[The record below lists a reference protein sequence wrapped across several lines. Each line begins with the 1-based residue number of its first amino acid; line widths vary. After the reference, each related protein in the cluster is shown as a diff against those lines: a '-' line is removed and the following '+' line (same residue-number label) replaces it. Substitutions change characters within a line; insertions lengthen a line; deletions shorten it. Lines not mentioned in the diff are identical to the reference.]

1 MCKIGSVLAIF
12 GPLVRV
18 IVLQTRVRCR
28 AAKTDLPT
36 SSRWRWFF
44 FLNCFYIIA
53 IIAVLA
59 SIKLLD
65 KKSISTEIKKPN
77 LCYSWV
83 FKMDYFLTFYL
94 NLMRVARHTSY
105 YVVITFALTFPLVC
119 QPKKILSCKRPL
131 EKTLSS
137 FSRHKKS
144 GNSHLLSIKQLIWF
158 HIQIFNLYFA
168 IRKSEIIGTN
178 RSIWQ

>member
-1 MCKIGSVLAIF
+1 MKMIF
-12 GPLVRV
+12 FSKLF
-18 IVLQTRVRCR
+18 LHHSNHC
-28 AAKTDLPT
+28 
-36 SSRWRWFF
+36 SSRV
-44 FLNCFYIIA
+44 NQA
-53 IIAVLA
+53 IRQKIQFQR
-59 SIKLLD
+59 KQRNR
-65 KKSISTEIKKPN
+65 IS
-77 LCYSWV
+77 CYSWV

-144 GNSHLLSIKQLIWF
+144 GNSHLLSITQLIWF
-158 HIQIFNLYFA
+158 HIQIFKLYFA
-168 IRKSEIIGTN
+168 LRKSEIIDAN
-178 RSIWQ
+178 RSIWH

>member
-1 MCKIGSVLAIF
+1 MKMI
-12 GPLVRV
+12 
-18 IVLQTRVRCR
+18 
-28 AAKTDLPT
+28 
-36 SSRWRWFF
+36 F

-131 EKTLSS
+131 EKTFVLV
-137 FSRHKKS
+137 FQTQKS